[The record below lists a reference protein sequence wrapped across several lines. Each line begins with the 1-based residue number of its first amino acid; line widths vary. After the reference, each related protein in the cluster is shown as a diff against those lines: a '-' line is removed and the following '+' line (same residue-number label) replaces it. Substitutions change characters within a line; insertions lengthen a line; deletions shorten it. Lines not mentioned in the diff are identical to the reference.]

1 VADWRRHLPLAWLLS
16 WSLILATLMLGPAL
30 ARGYVLSYDM
40 VWVPDLA
47 LRPDF
52 WGVGSG
58 LPRAVPSDAVVSVLD
73 EVVPGML
80 LQKLVLVG
88 TLVVA
93 GLGAARLTDPSSLSA
108 QLVALTL
115 YLWNPF
121 VAERLLI
128 GHWPVLVAYATLPWV
143 ILTAGRWRTTGRL
156 PAALWCLLPLGS
168 LSASA
173 GLITAVA
180 LLAFG
185 TTRSLRGWVLPAALA
200 VAANAPWLAAG
211 LLHAASA
218 VTDPTG
224 AEVFA
229 ARGEGSMPAPVA
241 ALTLGGIW
249 NSEVVPPS
257 RTGWA
262 GWTALVLMVA
272 LVALGW
278 RRWSRRAGR
287 RQVSAYV
294 GCWVV
299 GLGCAMLTWAAP
311 EQAAWVVTNVP
322 GAGVLRDGARMLALC
337 APVLAAAAG
346 YGAARVA
353 AAVPAPARPATLV
366 ALLLAPIAVLPDV
379 AFGFSG
385 RLSANEFPSDYA
397 TAREVVARSAEKGVA
412 EKGGGDKGGADKG
425 GADKGGAEKGEAGD
439 VLLLPLS
446 SYRQPEWNDHR
457 KVLDPAGRFLT
468 RDVVAGDDLY
478 VSGVRVAGEDPRVRD
493 AAAALALPTA
503 GRRSAGLAALGI
515 GYVVTESGAGTAP
528 SVAGETL
535 LSGPDLLVQSLEDP
549 VVRQIPVTWVVAVA
563 CAWVAFAGLFLVGA
577 GAAVRSARPR
587 SGGRGRACP
596 ALLQ

>member
-1 VADWRRHLPLAWLLS
+1 MADWRRHLPLAWLLS
-16 WSLILATLMLGPAL
+16 WSLVLATLMLGPAL
-30 ARGYVLSYDM
+30 APGYVLSYDM

-52 WGVGSG
+52 WGLGSG

-73 EVVPGML
+73 EVVPSMA

-93 GLGAARLTDPSSLSA
+93 GLGAARLTDRSSLSA
-108 QLVALTL
+108 RLVAVTL
-115 YLWNPF
+115 YQWNPF

-143 ILTAGRWRTTGRL
+143 ILAAGRWRTTGRL
-156 PAALWCLLPLGS
+156 PAGLWCLLPLGS

-173 GLITAVA
+173 GLMTAVA

-185 TTRSLRGWVLPAALA
+185 TTRSLRGWVLPGVLAL
-200 VAANAPWLAAG
+200 AANAPWLVAG

-287 RQVSAYV
+287 REVSAYV

-322 GAGVLRDGARMLALC
+322 GAGVLRDGARTLALC
-337 APVLAAAAG
+337 APLLAAVAG
-346 YGAARVA
+346 YGAGRVA
-353 AAVPAPARPATLV
+353 AAVAAPARPATLV

-385 RLSANEFPSDYA
+385 RLSATEFPSDYA
-397 TAREVVARSAEKGVA
+397 TAREVVARSAEHGIA
-412 EKGGGDKGGADKG
+412 GPGG
-425 GADKGGAEKGEAGD
+425 AGD

-535 LSGPDLLVQSLEDP
+535 LSGPDLLVQSLEYP
-549 VVRQIPVTWVVAVA
+549 VVRQVPVSWVVAVA

>member
-1 VADWRRHLPLAWLLS
+1 VADWRRHLPLTWLLA
-16 WSLILATLMLGPAL
+16 WSLLLATLMLGPAL
-30 ARGYVLSYDM
+30 TPGYVLSYDM

-52 WGVGSG
+52 WGLGSG

-73 EVVPGML
+73 ELVPGMV

-93 GLGAARLTDPSSLSA
+93 GLGAARLTDQRSLSA
-108 QLVALTL
+108 QLVAVTV
-115 YLWNPF
+115 YQWNPF

-143 ILTAGRWRTTGRL
+143 ILTAARWRTTGRL
-156 PAALWCLLPLGS
+156 PPGLWCLLPLGS

-173 GLITAVA
+173 GLLTAVA

-185 TTRSLRGWVLPAALA
+185 TTRTLRGVVQPSALA
-200 VAANAPWLAAG
+200 VAANAPWLVAG

-229 ARGEGSMPAPVA
+229 ARGEGSMPVPVA

-262 GWTALVLMVA
+262 GWAALVLTVA
-272 LVALGW
+272 LVALGR
-278 RRWSRRAGR
+278 RRWSQRSGR
-287 RQVSAYV
+287 RDVSAYV

-299 GLGCAMLTWAAP
+299 GLGCAVLSWAAP

-322 GAGVLRDGARMLALC
+322 GAGVLRDGARLLALC
-337 APVLAAAAG
+337 APVLAAVAG
-346 YGAARVA
+346 YGAGRVA
-353 AAVPAPARPATLV
+353 AAVAAPARPATII

-379 AFGFSG
+379 AFGLSG
-385 RLSANEFPSDYA
+385 RLSANDFPSDYA
-397 TAREVVARSAEKGVA
+397 RAREVVARSAEEA
-412 EKGGGDKGGADKG
+412 GAG
-425 GADKGGAEKGEAGD
+425 PALERGAGD

-446 SYRQPEWNDHR
+446 SYRQPEWNDHH
-457 KVLDPAGRFLT
+457 KVLNPIGRFLD

-478 VSGVRVAGEDPRVRD
+478 VSGVQVAGEDSRVRD
-493 AAAALALPTA
+493 AATALALPSP

-528 SVAGETL
+528 TVAGETL
-535 LSGPDLLVQSLEDP
+535 LSGPDLLVQSLGDP
-549 VVRQIPVTWVVAVA
+549 VASQVPLTWRVAMTF
-563 CAWVAFAGLFLVGA
+563 AWVAFTGLFLVGA
-577 GAAVRSARPR
+577 AATVRAARPR
-587 SGGRGRACP
+587 SGAGGRVRP
-596 ALLQ
+596 PLLQ